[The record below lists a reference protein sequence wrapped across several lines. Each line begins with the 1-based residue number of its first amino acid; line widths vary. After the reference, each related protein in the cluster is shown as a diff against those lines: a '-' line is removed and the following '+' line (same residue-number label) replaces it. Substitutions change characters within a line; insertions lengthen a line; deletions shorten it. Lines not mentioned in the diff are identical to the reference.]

1 MGNCYSQAN
10 ESETQVNPKQA
21 RKLIREI
28 LKEATPAKRLRVKQV
43 LHNISAELPATST
56 ETKQLLNEVEAG

>member
-1 MGNCYSQAN
+1 MNR
-10 ESETQVNPKQA
+10 KQS

-28 LKEATPAKRLRVKQV
+28 LKEPAPAELLKVKQV
-43 LHNISAELPATST
+43 LRNISAELPATST

>member
-1 MGNCYSQAN
+1 MNR
-10 ESETQVNPKQA
+10 KHA

-28 LKEATPAKRLRVKQV
+28 LKEATPVERQEVKQV
-43 LHNISAELPATST
+43 LRNISAELPATSI